1 MDPSLQA
8 IFGRGNEAR
17 FFNSFGF
24 NPVDPRTVQKPL
36 PELNDTKTYPEHPAH
51 DPNMQEYRM
60 NALRDLM
67 NQMFPVPGMKVSNGI
82 QPPYQYP
89 TTYSR

>member
-1 MDPSLQA
+1 MDPLLQA
-8 IFGRGNEAR
+8 VFGRGNEAR

-24 NPVDPRTVQKPL
+24 NPIDPKTVQNL
-36 PELNDTKTYPEHPAH
+36 LSELNAAKKYPEHPAH
-51 DPNMQEYRM
+51 NPGTHEYQT
-60 NALRDLM
+60 AAFRDLI